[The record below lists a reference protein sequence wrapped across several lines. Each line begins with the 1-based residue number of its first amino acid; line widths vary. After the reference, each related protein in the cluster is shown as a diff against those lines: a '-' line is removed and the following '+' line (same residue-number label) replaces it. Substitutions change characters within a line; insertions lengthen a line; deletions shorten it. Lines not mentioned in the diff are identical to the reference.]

1 MVSRGGVMLETGLVL
16 CLNSGYITELQE
28 PDKELNANRYATKK
42 TAAQGMLDLALLTS
56 NAAQLKFVLAA
67 GEKYEYYEA
76 SLALIIFSLVLQGV
90 AGILFLIVG
99 GLDINDE
106 KHHRTADVINN
117 VITGI
122 ILFITIVNV
131 VISAFDIQ
139 SSTSGLVE

>member
-1 MVSRGGVMLETGLVL
+1 M
-16 CLNSGYITELQE
+16 E
-28 PDKELNANRYATKK
+28 PEKELNVNRYATKK

-76 SLALIIFSLVLQGV
+76 SLALIIISLVLQGV

-122 ILFITIVNV
+122 ILLITIVNV

-139 SSTSGLVE
+139 SATSGLVEWKYKIHAHM

>member
-1 MVSRGGVMLETGLVL
+1 M
-16 CLNSGYITELQE
+16 
-28 PDKELNANRYATKK
+28 PDTFLP
-42 TAAQGMLDLALLTS
+42 L
-56 NAAQLKFVLAA
+56 
-67 GEKYEYYEA
+67 
-76 SLALIIFSLVLQGV
+76 LQGV

-139 SSTSGLVE
+139 SATSGLVE